1 MKKLIYSLALVV
13 LALTSCNKWDDPQ
26 TENYGVGP
34 EVAVTIASAMPT
46 DSAFTI
52 QITPAAEATY
62 YAYVIST
69 APAKVDSA
77 TLIKGGYS
85 NSVLKVSEKASLTIN
100 VKTAEPNTT
109 YYVYASACN
118 EKGIV
123 GKLASASIKTS
134 DTGAPTP
141 TAAQASAANKAY
153 LVQFNQAI
161 LRGEGKVTAVFYK
174 EYDFENPVQSEN
186 VDVQINGK
194 VTQLTAVDAPAG
206 AFVLFSWEEGAF
218 VDATGN
224 ACGAFTSG
232 VNPEGETVEDIFQGL
247 WLRVPTADW
256 AIADSNVAPATGAS
270 IGDWTE
276 FTGTITMPFDIFA
289 IAEDAEDGDIA
300 VTYKGASR
308 TTTYNLPAG
317 KYAVSG
323 KTISFVLPSE
333 PVKGDIISV
342 SVKEGIAFDVYGN
355 PNSSYSSEKVVWK
368 YVGFIPTKENV
379 LGTFSYLI
387 DIEGTPYDLGQFTI
401 EEYTGEDA
409 KPGDVV
415 IKNLYIPGS
424 EIYGTYDLDAY
435 TLSIDRY
442 QPLGILNDEKEG
454 DYGVLTYSKGG
465 LSASP
470 FDINPDGTLTS
481 SDFLLAGAA
490 PDYSALWWYEIPSK
504 ATTTFAKVTASAP
517 KRASLAS
524 SKIAKKRI
532 NGAAKKNFKL
542 YRK

>member
-308 TTTYNLPAG
+308 TTIYNLPAG

>member
-1 MKKLIYSLALVV
+1 
-13 LALTSCNKWDDPQ
+13 
-26 TENYGVGP
+26 
-34 EVAVTIASAMPT
+34 MPT

-308 TTTYNLPAG
+308 TTIYNLPAG